1 MLEGAI
7 DAYIPAG
14 RGEVLGN
21 YKVLLDAAGVD
32 NKALIDLNGKPMI
45 NYVIEALDKSRYIR
59 SITIFGLTSD
69 EIDIETTKPLAF
81 SEGGDTTFNTLKKAL
96 NYFQYKEDKP
106 EYILTA
112 SCDIPMITYEMI
124 DNICE
129 KVCLD
134 DDIELY
140 YNTVWHSRIA
150 ELYPEVTKVPL
161 KLKEGDLVFG
171 DIHIFSVDV
180 LDKGDRLCTVNRIM
194 MNRKNFGAVI
204 KFLSIKYF
212 LKYLIRQLTLK
223 DAGTR
228 IMKVFDLKAGF
239 LLCNIPEVCADLDY
253 AKDLETFK
261 KYSKLPPRKLTEI
274 DTVEILTK
282 EELEKGRVRR
292 P

>member
-14 RGEVLGN
+14 RGEILGN

-59 SITIFGLTSD
+59 SITIFGLTAD
-69 EIDIETTKPLAF
+69 EINVETTKPLAF
-81 SEGGDTTFNTLKKAL
+81 SEGGNTTFETLKKVIT
-96 NYFQYKEDKP
+96 YFKNKENKP
-106 EYILTA
+106 EYILST
-112 SCDIPMITYEMI
+112 SCDIPLITYEMI
-124 DNICE
+124 DRIC
-129 KVCLD
+129 KQINLD

-140 YNTVWHSRIA
+140 YNIVWHKRVA
-150 ELYPEVTKVPL
+150 ELLPEVTKVPL
-161 KLKEGDLVFG
+161 KLKEGNMVFG
-171 DIHIFSVDV
+171 DIHVFSIDV
-180 LDKGDRLCTVNRIM
+180 LDKGDRLAVLNRIM

-212 LKYLIRQLTLK
+212 LKYMIRQLTLK

-228 IMKVFDLKAGF
+228 IMRVFDLKAGF

-261 KYSKLPPRKLTEI
+261 IYSKQPPRKLTDI
-274 DTVEILTK
+274 DTVVILTK
-282 EELEKGRVRR
+282 EDLEKGKVRH

>member
-1 MLEGAI
+1 MLKGAI

-14 RGEVLGN
+14 RGEKLGN
-21 YKVLLDAAGVD
+21 YKILLDAAGVD

-45 NYVIEALDKSRYIR
+45 NYVIEALDKSVYIR
-59 SITIFGLTSD
+59 SITIFGLTPD

-81 SEGGDTTFNTLKKAL
+81 SEGGDTTFNTLKKAI
-96 NYFQYKEDKP
+96 NYFKNKEDKP

-112 SCDIPMITYEMI
+112 SCDIPLITYEMI

-140 YNTVWHSRIA
+140 YATVWHNRIA
-150 ELYPEVTKVPL
+150 KIYPEVTKVPL
-161 KLKEGDLVFG
+161 KLKEGNMVFG
-171 DIHIFSVDV
+171 DIHILSVDV
-180 LDKGDRLCTVNRIM
+180 LDKGDRLATVNRIM
-194 MNRKNFGAVI
+194 MNRKNFGAII

-212 LKYLIRQLTLK
+212 IKYLIGRLTLK

-239 LLCNIPEVCADLDY
+239 LMCNIPEVCADLDY

-261 KYSKLPPRKLTEI
+261 KVLNSFKLI
-274 DTVEILTK
+274 DSA
-282 EELEKGRVRR
+282 
-292 P
+292 